1 MKTITQ
7 AAREYAGRREDGAR
21 SEFGAFIDGA
31 RFAQRWIPV
40 EEELPEIGEYV
51 FIKWR
56 NGYIFRAKLIMVN
69 AEDGAVLRWIDQHYR
84 LIDIESPVTHWRH
97 VELK

>member
-21 SEFGAFIDGA
+21 SEFGAFVDGA

-40 EEELPEIGEYV
+40 EEELPENFKVVLVKDVKCRV
-51 FIKWR
+51 FT
-56 NGYIFRAKLIMVN
+56 AKITP
-69 AEDGAVLRWIDQHYR
+69 DGWVDQQRLKYCQYR
-84 LIDIESPVTHWRH
+84 INCWRH